1 VTSSTTLQYFFAKTI
16 HPQEKTASAVA
27 ASQEHARRLKLAH
40 ATLEENVNSVYHVSY
55 AEFLVHHKRWLVNDE
70 TDVRK
75 IDSVYRNRDAD
86 MARRGLKRLDKW
98 WDEGDETLLMAS
110 KDAVDVG
117 PEGLD

>member
-1 VTSSTTLQYFFAKTI
+1 
-16 HPQEKTASAVA
+16 
-27 ASQEHARRLKLAH
+27 
-40 ATLEENVNSVYHVSY
+40 
-55 AEFLVHHKRWLVNDE
+55 
-70 TDVRK
+70 
-75 IDSVYRNRDAD
+75 

>member
-70 TDVRK
+70 TD
-75 IDSVYRNRDAD
+75 RNRDAD